1 MNIALALK
9 RVVTMAGAVAG
20 ITSAIFFAAPAQAQ
34 APAGDY
40 PNRPVRL
47 ITPAQ
52 PGGTTDILARLFGT
66 RLGESFKQQ
75 IVVDNR
81 ASASGVIAG
90 ELTAKALPD
99 GYTLYMAYH
108 QHTVNAALN
117 SKLPYHAVNDF
128 TPISQL
134 TSAGLLLVINPASPP
149 KNLKEFIDWTKN
161 FKGPLNF
168 GSAGNGS
175 GGHLSGEL
183 YNLAAGVK
191 AQHIPY
197 KGSAPSL
204 IDLVAGQYHYNFV
217 GMSAAQALVR
227 SSKLRALAV
236 TAPKRVPSY
245 ADLPAMTELLPGFEV
260 VGWYGVMGPPKLPK
274 PIVAKLHG
282 ELIKILQTKD
292 IRDRILADGA
302 EPIGSEPEAFRQYL
316 LADLAKWAKLVK
328 ESGAKLD

>member
-1 MNIALALK
+1 MYFDKTVLGL
-9 RVVTMAGAVAG
+9 VFTMG
-20 ITSAIFFAAPAQAQ
+20 TMLAAPAGAQ
-34 APAGDY
+34 YADY
-40 PNRPVRL
+40 PNRPIRL

-52 PGGTTDILARLFGT
+52 PGGTTDILARMFGIKLT
-66 RLGESFKQQ
+66 DSLKQQ

-99 GYTLYMAYH
+99 GYTLFIAYH

-117 SKLPYHAVNDF
+117 PRLPYHAVNDF

-134 TSAGLLLVINPASPP
+134 TRAGLILVVNPSSPP
-149 KNLKEFIDWTKN
+149 KNLKEFTDWTKN
-161 FKGPLNF
+161 FKGALNF
-168 GSAGNGS
+168 GSAGAGS
-175 GGHLSGEL
+175 GGHLAGEL
-183 YNLAAGVK
+183 YNLAMKIK

-217 GMSAAQALVR
+217 GMLAAQALVKGG
-227 SSKLRALAV
+227 KLRALAV

-245 ADLPAMTELLPGFEV
+245 GDLPAMNEQVPGFEV
-260 VGWYGVMGPPKLPK
+260 VGWYGVMAPPNLPK
-274 PIVAKLHG
+274 PLVARLHG
-282 ELIKILQTKD
+282 ELVKVVRFKD
-292 IRDRILADGA
+292 ISDRIYADGA
-302 EPIGSEPEAFRQYL
+302 EPVGSEPEAFRQYL
-316 LADLAKWAKLVK
+316 LDDLAKWARLVK

>member
-1 MNIALALK
+1 MKLANFIAGVAAALA
-9 RVVTMAGAVAG
+9 ASGA
-20 ITSAIFFAAPAQAQ
+20 THAQTGAQ
-34 APAGDY
+34 SNEY
-40 PNRPVRL
+40 PNRPIRL

-52 PGGTTDILARLFGT
+52 PGGTTDILARLFGI
-66 RLGESFKQQ
+66 RLTESFKQQ

-99 GYTLYMAYH
+99 GYTLFMAYH
-108 QHTVNAALN
+108 QHTVNAALI
-117 SKLPYHAVNDF
+117 KLPYHAVNDF

-134 TSAGLLLVINPASPP
+134 TSAGLLLVINPSTPA
-149 KNLKEFIDWTKN
+149 KNLKEFIDWSKN
-161 FKGPLNF
+161 FKGALNF

-183 YNLAAGVK
+183 YNLAAKVK

-217 GMSAAQALVR
+217 GMSAAQALVK
-227 SSKLRALAV
+227 SGKLRALAV

-245 ADLPAMTELLPGFEV
+245 ADLPAMTEQLPGFEV
-260 VGWYGVMGPPKLPK
+260 VGWYGVMGPAKLPK
-274 PIVAKLHG
+274 PIVTKLHD
-282 ELIKILQTKD
+282 ELVKFVKLND

-302 EPIGSEPEAFRQYL
+302 EPVGSEPEAFRQYL

>member
-1 MNIALALK
+1 MYSLK
-9 RVVTMAGAVAG
+9 VICGAGAVL
-20 ITSAIFFAAPAQAQ
+20 AAMCVAQVGAQ
-34 APAGDY
+34 TTDY
-40 PNRPVRL
+40 PNRPIRL

-52 PGGTTDILARLFGT
+52 PGGSTDILARLFGAK
-66 RLGESFKQQ
+66 LSESFKQQ

-99 GYTLYMAYH
+99 GYTLFMAYH

-117 SKLPYHAVNDF
+117 PKLPYHAVNDF

-134 TSAGLLLVINPASPP
+134 TRAGLMLVINPSSPP
-149 KNLKEFIDWTKN
+149 KNVKEFVDWAKN

-168 GSAGNGS
+168 GSAGAGS
-175 GGHLSGEL
+175 GGHLAGEL
-183 YNLAAGVK
+183 FNLAVGIK

-217 GMSAAQALVR
+217 GMLAAQPFVKGG
-227 SSKLRALAV
+227 KLRGLAV
-236 TAPKRVPSY
+236 TAPKRVAAY
-245 ADLPAMTELLPGFEV
+245 ADLPAMAEVLPNFEV
-260 VGWYGVMGPPKLPK
+260 VGWYGVMAPPKLPV
-274 PIVAKLHG
+274 PLVNKLHN
-282 ELIKILQTKD
+282 ELAKIVKMKD
-292 IRDRILADGA
+292 IQDRIYADGA
-302 EPIGSEPEAFRQYL
+302 EPVGSEPEAFRQYL

>member
-1 MNIALALK
+1 MKAMNWIGCAAMMLAAS
-9 RVVTMAGAVAG
+9 V
-20 ITSAIFFAAPAQAQ
+20 AQAQ
-34 APAGDY
+34 TSAQTGAQSGDY
-40 PNRPVRL
+40 PNRPIRL

-52 PGGTTDILARLFGT
+52 PGGTTDILARMFGV
-66 RLGESFKQQ
+66 RLTESLKQQ

-99 GYTLYMAYH
+99 GYTLFMAYH

-117 SKLPYHAVNDF
+117 PKLPYHAVNDF

-134 TSAGLLLVINPASPP
+134 TSSGLLLVINPSSPP

-161 FKGPLNF
+161 FKGALNF

-183 YNLAAGVK
+183 YNLAVKIK

-217 GMSAAQALVR
+217 GMSAAQALVK
-227 SSKLRALAV
+227 SGKLRAIAV
-236 TAPKRVPSY
+236 TAPKRVAAY
-245 ADLPAMTELLPGFEV
+245 ADLPAMTEALPGFEV
-260 VGWYGVMGPPKLPK
+260 VGWYGLMAPPKLPK
-274 PIVAKLHG
+274 PIVNKLHG
-282 ELIKILQTKD
+282 EFVKIVKLND

-302 EPIGSEPEAFRQYL
+302 EPVGSEPEQFRQYL

>member
-1 MNIALALK
+1 MMRSIGVCGAVVALAAS
-9 RVVTMAGAVAG
+9 TVAY
-20 ITSAIFFAAPAQAQ
+20 AQPGTQ
-34 APAGDY
+34 FSDY
-40 PNRPVRL
+40 PNRPIRL

-52 PGGTTDILARLFGT
+52 PGGTTDILARMFGI
-66 RLGESFKQQ
+66 RLTESFKQQ

-117 SKLPYHAVNDF
+117 PKLPYHTVNDF

-134 TSAGLLLVINPASPP
+134 TSAGLLLVINPSSPP

-183 YNLAAGVK
+183 YNLAVKIK

-217 GMSAAQALVR
+217 GMSAAQALVK
-227 SSKLRALAV
+227 SGKLRALAV

-245 ADLPAMTELLPGFEV
+245 ADLPSMTELLPGFDV
-260 VGWYGVMGPPKLPK
+260 VGWYGVMAPPNLPK
-274 PIVAKLHG
+274 PLVTKLHG
-282 ELIKILQTKD
+282 ELVKIVKLKD
-292 IRDRILADGA
+292 ISDRIVADGA
-302 EPIGSEPEAFRQYL
+302 EPVGSEPEQFRQYL

-328 ESGAKLD
+328 DSGAKLD

>member
-1 MNIALALK
+1 MTRLRVTFSVLGWLLA
-9 RVVTMAGAVAG
+9 AGVA
-20 ITSAIFFAAPAQAQ
+20 PVAQAQ
-34 APAGDY
+34 YGDY
-40 PNRPVRL
+40 PNRPIRL

-52 PGGTTDILARLFGT
+52 PGGTTDILARLFGI
-66 RLGESFKQQ
+66 RLTESFKQQ

-99 GYTLYMAYH
+99 GYTLFMAYH
-108 QHTVNAALN
+108 QHTVNAALIP
-117 SKLPYHAVNDF
+117 KLPYHAVNDF

-134 TSAGLLLVINPASPP
+134 TSAGLLLVINPSTPA

-161 FKGPLNF
+161 FKGALNF

-183 YNLAAGVK
+183 YNLAAKVK

-217 GMSAAQALVR
+217 GMSAAQALVK
-227 SSKLRALAV
+227 SGKLRALAV

-245 ADLPAMTELLPGFEV
+245 ADLPAMTEQLPGFEV
-260 VGWYGVMGPPKLPK
+260 VGWYGVMGPAKLPK
-274 PIVAKLHG
+274 PIVTKLHD
-282 ELIKILQTKD
+282 ELVKFVKLND

-302 EPIGSEPEAFRQYL
+302 EPVGSEPEAFRQYL